1 MNIGM
6 MRERVAIQAP
16 QELRSPTG
24 EATLSWATEATVWAS
39 VDGLAS
45 RDVLQAQQANV
56 IASHK
61 VIMRYR
67 ATVNPQYRLLWRGKT
82 LEIVSVSPRD
92 NRTRLELLVNEVQ

>member
-1 MNIGM
+1 MNIGL
-6 MRERVAIQAP
+6 MRERVSLQAP

-24 EATLSWATEATVWAS
+24 EATLAWATEATVWGS
-39 VDGLAS
+39 VDGLSS

-61 VIMRYR
+61 VIIRHR
-67 ATVNPQYRLLWRGKT
+67 DGVNPQYRLLWRGKT

>member
-1 MNIGM
+1 MNIGL
-6 MRERVAIQAP
+6 MRERVAVQAP

-61 VIMRYR
+61 VVMRFR
-67 ATVNPQYRLLWRGKT
+67 STVTPQYRLVWRGKT
-82 LEIVSVSPRD
+82 LEIVSISPRD

>member
-1 MNIGM
+1 MNIGL
-6 MRERVAIQAP
+6 MRERVAVQAP

-39 VDGLAS
+39 VDGLSS

-61 VIMRYR
+61 VVMRFR
-67 ATVNPQYRLLWRGKT
+67 STVTPQYRLLWRGKT

-92 NRTRLELLVNEVQ
+92 DRTRLELLVNEVQ

>member
-1 MNIGM
+1 MNIGL
-6 MRERVAIQAP
+6 MRERVAVQAP

-24 EATLSWATEATVWAS
+24 EATLSWATAATVWAS
-39 VDGLAS
+39 VDGLSS

-61 VIMRYR
+61 VVMRFR
-67 ATVNPQYRLLWRGKT
+67 STVTPQYRLLWRGKT

-92 NRTRLELLVNEVQ
+92 DRTRLELLVNEVQ

>member
-1 MNIGM
+1 MNIGL
-6 MRERVAIQAP
+6 MRERVAVQAP

-39 VDGLAS
+39 VDGLTS

-61 VIMRYR
+61 VVMRFR
-67 ATVNPQYRLLWRGKT
+67 ATVTPQYRLVWRGKT
-82 LEIVSVSPRD
+82 LEIVSISPRD